1 MGMRRRFSYLC
12 LSFVEGTL
20 ADLEGVLDEIKLQSG
35 ASWTEKGI
43 RWIRLQRNRLRS
55 LMRRHPPSSHAGA
68 RRSSGGVTPHLEAP
82 TPLR

>member
-12 LSFVEGTL
+12 LAFMQDTL
-20 ADLEGVLDEIKLQSG
+20 ADLEGFLDEIKIQSG
-35 ASWTEKGI
+35 TGWPEDGI
-43 RWIRLQRNRLRS
+43 RCVRRRRNRLRS